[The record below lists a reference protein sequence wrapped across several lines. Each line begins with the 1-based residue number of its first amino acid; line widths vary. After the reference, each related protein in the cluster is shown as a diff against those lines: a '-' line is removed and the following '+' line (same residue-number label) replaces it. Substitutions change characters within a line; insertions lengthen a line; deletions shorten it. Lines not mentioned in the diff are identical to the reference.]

1 MHLLKKQ
8 KKIIVSLLTIM
19 AILISNVTI
28 TSFAYENS
36 NSINKNKGM
45 FSWNPE
51 NVLIE
56 QNSNELL
63 NDTQKLN
70 VNTIYQYI
78 ESWYW
83 TNNKEDIKN
92 YVSKLRNANIEVF
105 YLIGDPTWFTSPNTI
120 IQHINYL
127 VNYNNSVAEVYRIK
141 GVVLDIEP
149 YIASNWNDY
158 TSASL
163 FNTYTNTMEQ
173 VYNYTKQQNV
183 FLLQCIP
190 YWYDLVSLN
199 TLERLIAN
207 GSDGIC
213 VMNYWKS
220 AVVEHISHEMNFS
233 IKHNKYITSIAE
245 FNPVNSYIPEDI
257 TYVYDG
263 LDACINDW
271 GKIAQ
276 AYSYDK
282 LSFDFHHYA
291 VLKAHIQTIP
301 ATETTTTTSETITSP
316 ETTVTQPKIT
326 TTPESVVTTT
336 PQNTTAPQTTITT
349 APTQTTTTI
358 KTTIKKGKGKVTN
371 KISKK

>member
-1 MHLLKKQ
+1 
-8 KKIIVSLLTIM
+8 
-19 AILISNVTI
+19 
-28 TSFAYENS
+28 
-36 NSINKNKGM
+36 
-45 FSWNPE
+45 
-51 NVLIE
+51 
-56 QNSNELL
+56 
-63 NDTQKLN
+63 
-70 VNTIYQYI
+70 
-78 ESWYW
+78 
-83 TNNKEDIKN
+83 
-92 YVSKLRNANIEVF
+92 
-105 YLIGDPTWFTSPNTI
+105 
-120 IQHINYL
+120 
-127 VNYNNSVAEVYRIK
+127 
-141 GVVLDIEP
+141 
-149 YIASNWNDY
+149 
-158 TSASL
+158 
-163 FNTYTNTMEQ
+163 
-173 VYNYTKQQNV
+173 
-183 FLLQCIP
+183 
-190 YWYDLVSLN
+190 
-199 TLERLIAN
+199 LERLIAN

-336 PQNTTAPQTTITT
+336 APQTTITT